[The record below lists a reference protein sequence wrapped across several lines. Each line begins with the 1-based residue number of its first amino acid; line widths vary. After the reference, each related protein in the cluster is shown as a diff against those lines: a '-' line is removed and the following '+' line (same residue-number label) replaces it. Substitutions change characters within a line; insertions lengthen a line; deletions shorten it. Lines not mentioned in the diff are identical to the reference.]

1 VFEARGGDKPGSIA
15 CIGSRTG
22 LPSVG
27 EEGLAISIGG
37 ENSSREKNKHS
48 SQGSAA
54 QGSWKDA
61 YEHSASASRTQG
73 PKQVE
78 SPPISLLGQEALH
91 EIPDDEPLP
100 KSSHTISLLSPITHR
115 RAAVTL
121 NLNH

>member
-1 VFEARGGDKPGSIA
+1 MCDLCGGSHV
-15 CIGSRTG
+15 SHFRVTG

-100 KSSHTISLLSPITHR
+100 KSSHTVSLLSPITHR